1 MIPAGD
7 TVSQEAGHLEKL
19 FAELSGN
26 SLLLNIAARRTIRP
40 SPGRPGVV
48 HWMGAAIHYLLN
60 KAQKTSDQEI
70 FSRFTCPILRPG
82 RASALP

>member
-26 SLLLNIAARRTIRP
+26 SLLLNIAARRTMRP
-40 SPGRPGVV
+40 SPGRPGV
-48 HWMGAAIHYLLN
+48 
-60 KAQKTSDQEI
+60 AQ
-70 FSRFTCPILRPG
+70 
-82 RASALP
+82 